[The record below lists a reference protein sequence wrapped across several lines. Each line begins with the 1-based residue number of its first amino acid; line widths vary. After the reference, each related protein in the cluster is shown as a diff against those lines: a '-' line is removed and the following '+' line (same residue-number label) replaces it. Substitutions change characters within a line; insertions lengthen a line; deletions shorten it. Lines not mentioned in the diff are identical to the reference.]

1 MAISDVLLSTR
12 RMPTRDAALGFARAG
27 IPVFPCIPGGKRPLT
42 RAGFHD
48 ASCDAEQVVAW
59 WTRWPNANLGVP
71 TGSASGIDVVDVDVA
86 GEASGFTAFERAA
99 RAGLVDG
106 ELARVRTPSGG
117 LHVYFPAARS
127 RPQRC
132 WQAAAAHID
141 FRGAGGYVLVPPS
154 IVTNGR
160 GAVAYR
166 LFALSSS
173 DARPIDAESLW
184 DFIDPRP
191 VRDPMSRETA
201 LAPDPARLAGWVG
214 RLQEGERNHGLFW
227 AACRLAEAG
236 YASSDVEAALASAAA
251 GIGLPAWEIATTI
264 RSAVRQATGGQPR
277 SMDDI
282 WGSTTTRRCQGGG
295 APCLP

>member
-1 MAISDVLLSTR
+1 MAISDVLLSTG
-12 RMPTRDAALGFARAG
+12 RMPARNAALGFAHAG
-27 IPVFPCIPGGKRPLT
+27 IPVFPCVPGGKRPLT

-48 ASCDAEQVVAW
+48 ASCDADLVAAW
-59 WTRWPNANLGVP
+59 WTRWPNANLAVP
-71 TGSASGIDVVDVDVA
+71 TGNASGIDVVDVDVA

-99 RAGLVDG
+99 GAGLVDG

-117 LHVYFPAARS
+117 LHVYYPAARS

-132 WQAAAAHID
+132 WQAASAHID
-141 FRGAGGYVLVPPS
+141 FRGTGGYVLVPPS
-154 IVTNGR
+154 TVTTGR

-173 DARPIDAESLW
+173 DARPIDAESLR

-191 VRDPMSRETA
+191 VREPMSSATA
-201 LAPDPARLAGWVG
+201 SAPDPARLAGWVG
-214 RLQEGERNHGLFW
+214 RLHEGERNHGLFW

-236 YASSDVEAALASAAA
+236 YAPSDVEATLTPAAT
-251 GIGLPAWEIATTI
+251 GIGLPPWEIATTI
-264 RSAVRQATGGQPR
+264 RSAVRQTTGGQAR
-277 SMDDI
+277 SMNDE
-282 WGSTTTRRCQGGG
+282 WGPRPTRQCPGGE

>member
-1 MAISDVLLSTR
+1 MAISDVLLSTG
-12 RMPTRDAALGFARAG
+12 RMPTRNAALGFARAG

-86 GEASGFTAFERAA
+86 REASGFTEFERAA

-117 LHVYFPAARS
+117 LHVYYPAARS

-154 IVTNGR
+154 VVANGD
-160 GAVAYR
+160 GAAGYR

-173 DARPIDAESLW
+173 NARPIDAESLRN
-184 DFIDPRP
+184 FIDPRP
-191 VRDPMSRETA
+191 VREPVSIATGS
-201 LAPDPARLAGWVG
+201 APDPARLAGWVG
-214 RLQEGERNHGLFW
+214 RLQQGERNHGLFW

-236 YASSDVEAALASAAA
+236 YASPDVEAALSPAAA
-251 GIGLPAWEIATTI
+251 GIGLPAREIATTI
-264 RSAVRQATGGQPR
+264 RSAVRQARGDPPR
-277 SMDDI
+277 PIHDVWD
-282 WGSTTTRRCQGGG
+282 STPTRHCHGGG